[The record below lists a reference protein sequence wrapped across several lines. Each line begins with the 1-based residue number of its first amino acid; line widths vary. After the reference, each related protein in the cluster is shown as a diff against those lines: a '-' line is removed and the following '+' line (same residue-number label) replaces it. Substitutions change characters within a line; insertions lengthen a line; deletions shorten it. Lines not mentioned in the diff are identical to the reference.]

1 MIENRHRKLAHQRFG
16 LQMKVSKHGIAV
28 PSTQHAYSAVVD
40 AATHE
45 CHGAAGAEG
54 SGTDVGVLE
63 ARLMRRGDGCHTKSR
78 CDVCGFDD
86 NAPVVVE
93 VRGEGRGVG
102 DFVVSKVKDTLNS
115 GFDGARHVICAESV
129 CDDLTLCAIL
139 LRSKRQRDK
148 GGGM

>member
-1 MIENRHRKLAHQRFG
+1 MIEHRHRKLAHQRFG
-16 LQMKVSKHGIAV
+16 LQMQVTKHGIAV

-45 CHGAAGAEG
+45 CHGAARAEG

-63 ARLMRRGDGCHTKSR
+63 ARLVRRGDGCQSKSR

-86 NAPVVVE
+86 NALVVAE

-102 DFVVSKVKDTLNS
+102 DFVVAEVKDTSNC

-129 CDDLTLCAIL
+129 RNDLTLRAIFL
-139 LRSKRQRDK
+139 CIKRYRDK
-148 GGGM
+148 GGGV